1 MSDEIDKKGVSRIM
15 ADRSSRKLLLF
26 AGGAVLIAVGY
37 AVFAGSGKSA
47 VDSSTVHVAPGLPG
61 VQGKVPVPNAY
72 ANDIHQA
79 DNQKAA
85 EAQHNMS
92 KSATPTLVIPQAG
105 GKLPGRLPGDDQ
117 EGPAI
122 PAQAPA
128 TQVRPP
134 VPVQAMVPMAP
145 PPPRVA
151 YDPGLTTNMVGAL
164 KKFAPTN
171 PVAAQTIYFQDE
183 KQGGKGIAGTA
194 QSFASG
200 MAGGGANGSN
210 GPAAGQGAQT
220 LQQAAAAQQGAD
232 SRFQAPAAGTI
243 LYSRLVG
250 RVNSDTP
257 GPVVAELE
265 QGPFSGAR
273 LLGSFQFTEQGV
285 IISFTT
291 MTVPYTGDDGS
302 AKSEVVPIHAV
313 AVDTAHLGTA
323 MATDIDRHILEKVG
337 VAFGAAFLSG
347 MGQAVSQSGSSAV
360 VSPYGTTV
368 TNPTLSTNQE
378 LLIAGGS
385 AAGAAGQVFQQIYGN
400 RRTTITVEADTP
412 FGLLF
417 LGNNSAGN
425 AN

>member
-1 MSDEIDKKGVSRIM
+1 MSDEIEKRGVSRIM
-15 ADRSSRKLLLF
+15 ADGGSRKILLF
-26 AGGAVLIAVGY
+26 AGAAVVAAVGY
-37 AVFAGSGKSA
+37 AVFAGHGKSA
-47 VDSSTVHVAPGLPG
+47 AETSAVHVAPGLPG
-61 VQGKVPVPNAY
+61 AQGKVPVPPTY
-72 ANDIHQA
+72 AKDIHQD
-79 DNQKAA
+79 DNQRAD
-85 EAQHNMS
+85 EAQHNLS

-105 GKLPGRLPGDDQ
+105 TKLPGRLPGEGE
-117 EGPAI
+117 EGPPGA
-122 PAQAPA
+122 AQLA
-128 TQVRPP
+128 TSAQVRPP
-134 VPVQAMVPMAP
+134 VPAQAAPPP
-145 PPPRVA
+145 PPPRVV
-151 YDPGLTTNMVGAL
+151 YDPGLTSSMVGYL
-164 KKFAPTN
+164 KKLEPTA

-183 KQGGKGIAGTA
+183 KQGVNGKGIAGSA
-194 QSFASG
+194 QSFATALAGPAGSG
-200 MAGGGANGSN
+200 APGA
-210 GPAAGQGAQT
+210 AAGQAAQAP
-220 LQQAAAAQQGAD
+220 QQAAAQQPAEG
-232 SRFQAPAAGTI
+232 RFLAPAPGTI

-291 MTVPYTGDDGS
+291 MTVPYTGDDG
-302 AKSEVVPIHAV
+302 AVKSEVVPIRAV

-368 TNPTLSTNQE
+368 TNPALSTNQE

-417 LGNNSAGN
+417 LGNNAAGN